1 MSVYLKQNCYGT
13 EEVRAQQART
23 WLYGTPP
30 TPNTSNDLHG
40 SCYHL
45 YHAYHTTTI
54 ACTSEFFWLWSL
66 DLFWDSIWN
75 NLGLDFG
82 SIFGQVGTT
91 IIVVSVSVRGFAAH
105 AAVAADAA
113 HASALSLR
121 LGTVAGMAS
130 GWITKKIATY
140 RDLGAT

>member
-1 MSVYLKQNCYGT
+1 MLGYIRRLESIQMREIMLALRNF
-13 EEVRAQQART
+13 
-23 WLYGTPP
+23 
-30 TPNTSNDLHG
+30 
-40 SCYHL
+40 
-45 YHAYHTTTI
+45 
-54 ACTSEFFWLWSL
+54 CTFWGFASFWFFWGFFWLWSL

-82 SIFGQVGTT
+82 SIFWQVGTT
-91 IIVVSVSVRGFAAH
+91 VIVVSVSVRGFAAH

-130 GWITKKIATY
+130 GWITKKLHA
-140 RDLGAT
+140 A